1 MQINQLVLQK
11 VSHLTLLS
19 PAALISAA
27 AQKASSARQPDKY
40 FRLSLFLFFF
50 TSEGKK
56 NFLCRHIWEFRVVSC
71 WSKCSALQNLCASG
85 ARFCPSVRRRRHKS
99 PGWKSLQLCDGKLQ
113 EQESESFTRV
123 LSLSRSP
130 ANTLIVSRRLLL
142 VSGVLCCAVWM
153 WLNVWRT
160 KPC

>member
-56 NFLCRHIWEFRVVSC
+56 TSSVDTSESLESCRFG
-71 WSKCSALQNLCASG
+71 QNAQLYKIC
-85 ARFCPSVRRRRHKS
+85 VRR
-99 PGWKSLQLCDGKLQ
+99 G
-113 EQESESFTRV
+113 
-123 LSLSRSP
+123 
-130 ANTLIVSRRLLL
+130 L
-142 VSGVLCCAVWM
+142 VSVPAWGGDDTNHRDEKVCSSVTGSFRGRRAKASLACCLWASVLRILWSSQDFPNRVCC
-153 WLNVWRT
+153 
-160 KPC
+160 